1 MSQKQYTKKQI
12 TEAIA
17 YWKKQLN
24 EDASSYHYAYTID
37 PYLYITELN
46 HCFAEPVRKVGASHG
61 SQVERED
68 PETLE
73 KKLKRYNTCVYE
85 DWAPAYQIILDDE
98 DAKNIFACEK
108 ELFNALAATRKG
120 TSSKGKPKE
129 LFDAD
134 DNEVKIAVNKF
145 MQNHLTAELVTY

>member
-1 MSQKQYTKKQI
+1 MKKRYTKKQI

-17 YWKKQLN
+17 YWKKRLN

-46 HCFAEPVRKVGASHG
+46 HCFAEPIRKVGTSHG

-85 DWAPAYQIILDDE
+85 DWKAFCQIILDDN
-98 DAKNIFACEK
+98 DAKKLFACEK
-108 ELFNALAATRKG
+108 ELFNLLK
-120 TSSKGKPKE
+120 SKYGKKE
-129 LFDAD
+129 LFKDND
-134 DNEVKIAVNKF
+134 DDVRKAIDEFKI
-145 MQNHLTAELVTY
+145 HHPTAEVVFYND